1 MIQELKP
8 YCEKISAR
16 LPEILWR
23 LPVWPKGYLNAISP
37 GLFIRKPYWTPYQAV
52 AEVEMNLQQLQ
63 SMGVDSRQAQF
74 LSQKIE
80 KQIEVLVML
89 GKKMRVS
96 GRLYL
101 QPGLTRAQ
109 HQSRLWAKKNELLA
123 QKHALQVAS
132 KQSLGNLMTDDLEQ
146 LDQHLLQIEE
156 LISRT

>member
-1 MIQELKP
+1 MILELKP

-23 LPVWPKGYLNAISP
+23 LPVWPKGYLNAMTP
-37 GLFIRKPYWTPYQAV
+37 GLFIRRPYWTPQQAV

-63 SMGVDSRQAQF
+63 SMPIDSRSAQF

-80 KQIEVLVML
+80 KQIDVLVML
-89 GKKMRVS
+89 GKKMRGS

-123 QKHALQVAS
+123 QKYALQLAS
-132 KQSLGNLMTDDLEQ
+132 KQSLDNPMAEDLEQ
-146 LDQHLLQIEE
+146 LEQHLLQIEE